1 MRVITSLFVVTFLLI
16 SFTTFAENEKVNFS
30 GEWSLN
36 EEKSELGEGR
46 RRMPSAKLTI
56 SQEDDTLTIERL
68 LKRRSGEEFKV
79 KEKFT
84 LDGKECENTVYERPK
99 KSVATWSKDGKSLN
113 ITSKIVFE
121 RDGNEFEFNTVEIW
135 KLADEGNSLSI
146 EYTSKSTRGERKRT
160 YVYDKVKV
168 NK

>member
-1 MRVITSLFVVTFLLI
+1 MRVITILFVVTFLLI
-16 SFTTFAENEKVNFS
+16 SFMLFAETEKLNFS

-36 EEKSELGEGR
+36 EEKSDLGEGR
-46 RRMPSAKLTI
+46 RRRPSAKLTI
-56 SQEDDTLTIERL
+56 SQDDDTLTIERL
-68 LKRRSGEEFKV
+68 LTRRSGEEFKV

-99 KSVATWSKDGKSLN
+99 KSVVTWSKDGKSLN

-135 KLADEGNSLSI
+135 KLADDDDSLSI
-146 EYTSKSTRGERKRT
+146 EYTYKSTRGERKST
-160 YVYDKVKV
+160 YMYDKVKV

>member
-16 SFTTFAENEKVNFS
+16 SVMAFAENEKLNFS

-36 EEKSELGEGR
+36 EEKSDLGEGR
-46 RRMPSAKLTI
+46 RRRPSAKLTI
-56 SQEDDTLTIERL
+56 SQDVDTLTIERL
-68 LKRRSGEEFKV
+68 LTRRSGDEFKV

-99 KSVATWSKDGKSLN
+99 KSVVTWSKDGKSLT
-113 ITSKIVFE
+113 ITSIIVFE

-146 EYTSKSTRGERKRT
+146 EYTSKSSRGERKST

>member
-1 MRVITSLFVVTFLLI
+1 MAST
-16 SFTTFAENEKVNFS
+16 
-30 GEWSLN
+30 
-36 EEKSELGEGR
+36 
-46 RRMPSAKLTI
+46 KLTI
-56 SQEDDTLTIERL
+56 SQEVNTLTIERL
-68 LKRRSGEEFKV
+68 LTRRSGEEFKV

-99 KSVATWSKDGKSLN
+99 KSVVTWSKDGKSLN

-168 NK
+168 KK